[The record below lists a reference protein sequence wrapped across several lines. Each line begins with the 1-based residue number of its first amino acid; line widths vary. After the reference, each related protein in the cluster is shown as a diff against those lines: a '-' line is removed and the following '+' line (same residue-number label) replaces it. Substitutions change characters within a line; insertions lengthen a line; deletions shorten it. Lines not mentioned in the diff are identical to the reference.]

1 MAEIFFFD
9 ISKVGKDPYGNRD
22 IGVITNAQAV
32 LESVYNILLT
42 EPGQHPMNP
51 ELGTFLSR
59 YLFEPI
65 DYVTAGMIEETVKF
79 SIEKF
84 EPRVFD
90 VTVNVVPDEDN
101 NDYTVNI
108 YFYVNLI
115 SDQQQLTVSF
125 SKIR

>member
-1 MAEIFFFD
+1 
-9 ISKVGKDPYGNRD
+9 
-22 IGVITNAQAV
+22 
-32 LESVYNILLT
+32 
-42 EPGQHPMNP
+42 
-51 ELGTFLSR
+51 
-59 YLFEPI
+59 
-65 DYVTAGMIEETVKF
+65 MIEETVKF